1 LSGRRAAV
9 AAAVAGA
16 AAAGIVAAN
25 AWVLA
30 AARGRAYRD
39 PLAVPRCDVALIP
52 GAGEEVIPGIR
63 NPHFVL
69 RVGLAAAVWRA
80 GRAGRLVASG
90 GPEEVPAMRRALEA
104 AGVPA
109 EAIADDARGIS
120 TLHTIRR
127 AAADHAG
134 ERVMIVGETW
144 HVPRALFYARAVGLD
159 AVGCTARRSDPVVR
173 AAVRSVRLGLVPAE
187 LREVAARVKAA
198 LVVATGRARR
208 I

>member
-1 LSGRRAAV
+1 VS
-9 AAAVAGA
+9 
-16 AAAGIVAAN
+16 AAN
-25 AWVLA
+25 LWVLS
-30 AARGRAYRD
+30 AARGRTWRD
-39 PLAVPRCDVALIP
+39 AFAVPRCEVALVP
-52 GAGEEVIPGIR
+52 GAGPEVIPGIR
-63 NPHFVL
+63 NPHFAV

-90 GPEEVPAMRRALEA
+90 GLDEVVAMRRELEA

-109 EAIADDARGIS
+109 DAIVDDARGIS

-127 AAADHAG
+127 AAAEHGG
-134 ERVMIVGETW
+134 ERVMVVGETW
-144 HVPRALFYARAVGLD
+144 HVPRALFYARALGLD
-159 AVGCTARRSDPVVR
+159 AIGCTTRRSDSVVG

-198 LVVATGRARR
+198 LVVASGRAG